1 MFYFIFFSFLCSN
14 ISVTLFAKTKIS
26 PSNFTQPPIIDRPIT
41 DLCVNDNNNNYVH
54 IYSEL
59 FTSLHWHISLLFP
72 QPIIVSVTLLL
83 VLRPTLNLCVSLI
96 MVIILKTN
104 SSDWTLSTVCITY
117 HHLLCLVCLHS
128 VLGQ

>member
-117 HHLLCLVCLHS
+117 HHLLCLVCLYS